1 MDNLSSAVLG
11 GEMEV
16 SLEKALAKTES
27 DADAAFKAATTTV
40 SSLKKFRAAAH
51 SGDLREL
58 RKTIEAADQAITAL
72 RQQFAN
78 AKEGWDV
85 DEEAYLSG
93 RNFLSEI
100 LETAGQMG
108 VKVFEQDDRLYCYP
122 FLIRI
127 LPNERTVLIDKA
139 REKRLRPSVL
149 VSHLKDLQNK
159 PVRFKPET
167 FLESLFS
174 AYRTVVAAQGKTLFG
189 SGFVVKLLEIYRLLT
204 LLPGQSKEYSLQE
217 FARDI
222 YLLDQSRVNRTK
234 KGQVVSF
241 PASTGTRSTTNT
253 ITVITQNGHEKKYY
267 GISFVNG

>member
-1 MDNLSSAVLG
+1 
-11 GEMEV
+11 MEV

-78 AKEGWDV
+78 AKEGWDF

-93 RNFLSEI
+93 RDFLSEI
-100 LETAGQMG
+100 LQTAKQIG
-108 VKVFEQDDRLYCYP
+108 VEIFEQDDRLYCHP

-127 LPNERTVLIDKA
+127 LPKERSVLIDKL
-139 REKRLRPSVL
+139 RERRLRPSVL

-167 FLESLFS
+167 FLDCLSA
-174 AYRTVVAAQGKTLFG
+174 AYRQAVAARGKDLFG
-189 SGFVVKLLEIYRLLT
+189 TRVVVKLRDIYELLT

-222 YLLDQSRVNRTK
+222 YLLDQSHVNRTK
-234 KGQVVSF
+234 HGQIVSF
-241 PASTGTRSTTNT
+241 PASTGTKSATNT
-253 ITVITQNGHEKKYY
+253 ITVITQGGHEKKYY
-267 GISFVNG
+267 GIAFANE

>member
-1 MDNLSSAVLG
+1 
-11 GEMEV
+11 MEG

-78 AKEGWDV
+78 AKEGWDF

-108 VKVFEQDDRLYCYP
+108 VKIFEQDDRLYCYP

-127 LPNERTVLIDKA
+127 LPKERSVLIDKV

-149 VSHLKDLQNK
+149 ISHLKDLQNK

-167 FLESLFS
+167 FLECLFA
-174 AYRTVVAAQGKTLFG
+174 AYRQAVAARGKDLFG
-189 SGFVVKLLEIYRLLT
+189 TGVVVKLREIHELLT

-222 YLLDQSRVNRTK
+222 YLLDQSHVNRTK
-234 KGQVVSF
+234 NGQIVSF
-241 PASTGTRSTTNT
+241 PASTGTRSATNT
-253 ITVITQNGHEKKYY
+253 ITVITQSGHEKKYY
-267 GISFVNG
+267 GIAFANE

>member
-1 MDNLSSAVLG
+1 MPGDQR
-11 GEMEV
+11 V

-58 RKTIEAADQAITAL
+58 RKTIEVADQAIAAL

-78 AKEGWDV
+78 AKAGWDF

-93 RNFLSEI
+93 STFRSEL
-100 LETAGQMG
+100 LETARQLA
-108 VKVFEQDDRLYCYP
+108 VKMFEQDNKLYCYP

-127 LPNERTVLIDKA
+127 LPNERSLLIDKV
-139 REKRLRPSVL
+139 RERRLRPSVL
-149 VSHLKDLQNK
+149 VRHLKDLQNK

-167 FLESLFS
+167 FLEGLFG
-174 AYRTVVAAQGKTLFG
+174 AYRHAVATRGRDHFG
-189 SGFVVKLLEIYRLLT
+189 TGVVVKLHDIYELLT
-204 LLPGQSKEYSLQE
+204 LLPGQPKEYSLQE

-222 YLLDQSRVNRTK
+222 YLLDQSRVDRTRN
-234 KGQVVSF
+234 GLVVSF
-241 PASTGTRSTTNT
+241 PASTGTRSVTST

-267 GISFVNG
+267 GISFWNG

>member
-1 MDNLSSAVLG
+1 
-11 GEMEV
+11 MEV
-16 SLEKALAKTES
+16 GRRTNLEEALAKTES

-78 AKEGWDV
+78 AKEGWDF

-93 RNFLSEI
+93 RDFLSEI
-100 LETAGQMG
+100 LQTAKQMG
-108 VKVFEQDDRLYCYP
+108 VKVFEQDDRLNCYP

-127 LPNERTVLIDKA
+127 LPKERSVLIDKA

-167 FLESLFS
+167 FLDCLFA
-174 AYRTVVAAQGKTLFG
+174 AYSQAVAARGEDLFG
-189 SGFVVKLLEIYRLLT
+189 TGVVVKLRDIYESLT

-222 YLLDQSRVNRTK
+222 YLLDQSRVARTK
-234 KGQVVSF
+234 KGLVVSF
-241 PASTGTRSTTNT
+241 PASTGTKSTPSP
-253 ITVITQNGHEKKYY
+253 ITVITQSGHEKKYY
-267 GISFVNG
+267 GIAFANE

>member
-1 MDNLSSAVLG
+1 
-11 GEMEV
+11 MEV

-27 DADAAFKAATTTV
+27 DADAAFKAATATV

-58 RKTIEAADQAITAL
+58 RKAIEAADQAITAL

-78 AKEGWDV
+78 AKEGWDFN
-85 DEEAYLSG
+85 EEAYLSG

-100 LETAGQMG
+100 LQTAKQMG

-127 LPNERTVLIDKA
+127 LANERSVLIDKL

-149 VSHLKDLQNK
+149 VRHLKDLQNK

-167 FLESLFS
+167 FLECLFT
-174 AYRTVVAAQGKTLFG
+174 AYRHAVAERKDLSWTGV
-189 SGFVVKLLEIYRLLT
+189 VVKLRYIYELLT

-222 YLLDQSRVNRTK
+222 YLLDQRRVNRTK
-234 KGQVVSF
+234 NGQIVSF
-241 PASTGTRSTTNT
+241 PASTGTKSGTNI
-253 ITVITQNGHEKKYY
+253 ITVITQGGHEKKYY
-267 GISFVNG
+267 GITFANE

>member
-1 MDNLSSAVLG
+1 
-11 GEMEV
+11 MEV

-72 RQQFAN
+72 RQQFAS
-78 AKEGWDV
+78 AKDGWDF

-93 RNFLSEI
+93 SAFRSEL
-100 LETAGQMG
+100 LETAKQLA
-108 VKVFEQDDRLYCYP
+108 VKMFEQDDKLYCYP

-127 LPNERTVLIDKA
+127 LPNERSVLIDKL
-139 REKRLRPSVL
+139 RKRRLRPSVL

-167 FLESLFS
+167 FLDCLYA
-174 AYRTVVAAQGKTLFG
+174 AYRQAVAARGKDLFG
-189 SGFVVKLLEIYRLLT
+189 TGVVVKLRDIYELLT

-222 YLLDQSRVNRTK
+222 YLLDQSHVKRTK
-234 KGQVVSF
+234 NGQIVSF
-241 PASTGTRSTTNT
+241 PASTGTKSATNT
-253 ITVITQNGHEKKYY
+253 ITVITQSGHEKKYY
-267 GISFVNG
+267 GIAFANE